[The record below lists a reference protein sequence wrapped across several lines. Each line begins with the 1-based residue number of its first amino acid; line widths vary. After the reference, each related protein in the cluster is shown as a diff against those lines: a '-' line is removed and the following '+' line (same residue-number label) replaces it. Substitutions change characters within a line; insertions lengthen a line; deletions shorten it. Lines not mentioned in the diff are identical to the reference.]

1 MLVLKITSDL
11 PGEARTVMMTKKSPM
26 KKVPRNLHAGGA
38 LTTTSVNAELG
49 DRRLQ
54 AQIAMSTGLGS
65 TSAVRCEC
73 CELAVKPLAE
83 GSCASSTFGGGTR
96 QHHR

>member
-1 MLVLKITSDL
+1 MQK
-11 PGEARTVMMTKKSPM
+11 M
-26 KKVPRNLHAGGA
+26 PRNLHAGGA
-38 LTTTSVNAELG
+38 LTTTSVSAEPG

-54 AQIAMSTGLGS
+54 AQIAMLIGLGS